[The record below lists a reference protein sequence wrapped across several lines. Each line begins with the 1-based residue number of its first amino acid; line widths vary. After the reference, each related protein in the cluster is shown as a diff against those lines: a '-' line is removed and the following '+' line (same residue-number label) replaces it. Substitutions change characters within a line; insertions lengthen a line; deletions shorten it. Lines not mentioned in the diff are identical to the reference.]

1 MSKQMALRFV
11 NADDTLLFMAAAER
25 YVAANTATQDSARA
39 VVDRVTWLVPEASA
53 CIHTNRTEDKEMS
66 KRKQYED
73 DTDIKDS
80 IVFVAMPIV
89 AWAMLMGLVVVM
101 VWITG

>member
-1 MSKQMALRFV
+1 
-11 NADDTLLFMAAAER
+11 
-25 YVAANTATQDSARA
+25 
-39 VVDRVTWLVPEASA
+39 
-53 CIHTNRTEDKEMS
+53 MS

-80 IVFVAMPIV
+80 IIFVAMPIV